1 MPGVRRSIDQLNR
14 LQLAKQAISLIA
26 KRVLEEQQK

>member
-1 MPGVRRSIDQLNR
+1 MPEVRRSIDQLNR
-14 LQLAKQAISLIA
+14 LQLAKQAIFLIA